1 MAADREKRRVVCGV
15 VRIRAVCYSYV
26 RHTSCHR
33 PHRNDGNDGLIHV
46 GERFLYSCNGT
57 VKSQRHEVDLSS
69 AGTSFDSHRLGIIA
83 R

>member
-33 PHRNDGNDGLIHV
+33 NDGLIHV